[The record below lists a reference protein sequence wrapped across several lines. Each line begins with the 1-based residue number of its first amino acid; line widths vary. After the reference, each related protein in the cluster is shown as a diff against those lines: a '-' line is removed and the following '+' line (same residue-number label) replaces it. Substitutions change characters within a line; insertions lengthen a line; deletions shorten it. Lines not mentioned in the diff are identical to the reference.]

1 MLTVKQSVD
10 SIQLMER
17 RPARCFEEAYPIGN
31 GSQGAMIYGDPQNE
45 RINLNDD
52 TLWSGYPRANEFRG
66 DEKNSLDRAKNMLL
80 EGDYEGANREISNN
94 FGSYASQTYLPLG
107 DMTITMDSSVGK
119 VRNYKRTL
127 NLKRGVAT
135 VSYKRGDASYSVTSF
150 ASHPDK
156 TIVYRI
162 EANKD
167 DGEPSPVLAL
177 SVGLCSQLYSK
188 TYTNDGL
195 LFMEGE
201 CPVTSEQNRDWT
213 EAKTQ
218 YFDDPEKR
226 GIRYMTVADIIT
238 DGKKSDRLNAISV
251 KNASYCEIRIFTATS
266 FNGYDKHP
274 FTEGR
279 DYKNICLAMRKAISQ
294 KGFDELLDAH
304 IKDHSR
310 FFNRMKLDLGSD
322 NRSAIPTSE
331 RLRRYE
337 AGETDRALP
346 TLLFNFGKYLTI
358 AASRKGSQA
367 TNLQGIWNDKY
378 MPPWQ
383 SNYTV
388 NINTEMNYWPTLA
401 MGLTEMYEP
410 LIRLTAELS
419 EAGRITAER
428 MYGAEGWCCHH
439 NTDIWRHTQPVP
451 VLGYPCC
458 FFWNAA
464 GGWLCHHLMEY
475 YEYTLDKSFLKET
488 AYPVMRESVRFYL
501 SQLETMDGY
510 RIIFPSTS
518 PENRFMIGDTKVSVS
533 ETSEMTMAIV
543 RELFEI
549 YLNVGEILGIDDD
562 ISAEVKKE
570 LPELLPIRI
579 SSDGRI
585 MEWYREYAER
595 EIDHRHI
602 SHLYSFFPGN
612 AYRPDNVPELCEA
625 CRESLRVRGDEG
637 TGWSL
642 AWKAALYARL
652 LDGDKAFEFVKKQLK
667 LSTQTGYDNNHGG
680 GVYTNLLGSC
690 PPFQIDSNFGTPAA
704 ILEMLLQSD
713 MDTVHIIPAV
723 PKEWK
728 NISVRGLR
736 AKGNLTVSFT
746 VCDGALTECFISGNS
761 VSKILVAQNDVT
773 ESFIKNEKG
782 YSFSK

>member
-1 MLTVKQSVD
+1 MKNIKQSKD

-17 RPARCFEEAYPIGN
+17 CPATCFEEAYPIGN

-52 TLWSGYPRANEFRG
+52 TLWSGYPRPNEFRG
-66 DEKNSLDRAKNMLL
+66 DGKASLDRAKKSLL
-80 EGDYEGANREISNN
+80 NGEYDEANREIANN

-107 DMTITMDSSVGK
+107 DMILTMEKRGGK
-119 VRNYKRTL
+119 VRNYKRSL
-127 NLKRGVAT
+127 DLKRAVAT
-135 VSYKRGDASYSVTSF
+135 VKYNYEGTAYSVTAF

-156 TIVYRI
+156 AIVYRI
-162 EANKD
+162 EAYGRD
-167 DGEPSPVLAL
+167 SRPTADISLT
-177 SVGLCSQLYSK
+177 VGFCSQLYSK
-188 TYTNDGL
+188 TYTENST

-201 CPVTSEQNRDWT
+201 CPVTSEQNREWT
-213 EAKTQ
+213 EAKVQ
-218 YFDDPEKR
+218 YFDEPEKR
-226 GIRYMTVADIIT
+226 GVRFMAIADIIT
-238 DGKKSDRLNAISV
+238 DGERLDNFNAISV
-251 KNASYCEIRIFTATS
+251 RNASYCEIRIFMATS

-279 DYKNICLAMRKAISQ
+279 DYRGICKRMQA
-294 KGFDELLDAH
+294 ELSNKRYEDILRDH
-304 IKDHSR
+304 IKDHSC
-310 FFNRMKLDLGSD
+310 FFNRMKLDFGSD
-322 NRSAIPTSE
+322 NRSAISTSD

-337 AGETDRALP
+337 AGESDRALP

-419 EAGRITAER
+419 DAGRITAER

-439 NTDIWRHTQPVP
+439 NTDLWRHTQPVP
-451 VLGYPCC
+451 VEGYPCC

-475 YEYTLDKSFLKET
+475 YEYTQDKGFLKKT
-488 AYPVMRESVRFYL
+488 AYPIMREAIRFYL
-501 SQLETMDGY
+501 SQLVTMDGY

-518 PENRFMIGDTKVSVS
+518 PENRFMVGDTKVSVS
-533 ETSEMTMAIV
+533 KTSEMTMAIV
-543 RELFEI
+543 RELFEN
-549 YLNVGEILGIDDD
+549 YLKVGGILGVEDD
-562 ISAEVKKE
+562 ILAEVKKE
-570 LPELLPIRI
+570 LPKLLPIRI

-585 MEWYREYAER
+585 MEWYGEHTEY
-595 EIDHRHI
+595 EIEHRHL

-612 AYRPDNVPELCEA
+612 TYRPDNAPELCEA

-652 LDGDKAFEFVKKQLK
+652 WNGEKAYEFVKKQLR
-667 LSTQTGYDNNHGG
+667 LSENTGYDNNH
-680 GVYTNLLGSC
+680 
-690 PPFQIDSNFGTPAA
+690 GTPAA
-704 ILEMLLQSD
+704 ILEMLLRSD
-713 MDTVHIIPAV
+713 MDTVHIIPAI